1 MALKIDRTELHLM
14 LKNYNASMS
23 KSSIESICEGAPY
36 RVIGEVVNVEDDTY
50 QCRIKCQIDGV
61 TRSLDTGKQI
71 EDDDLPWCYASP
83 VMMNMFDAPI
93 VGDYVELDMSKGIY
107 DMRWNHLDSRSD
119 VARAL
124 LGDENEK
131 VKVLVYDQTRRYDEN
146 SEPSDGIFGIWWS
159 PERGWN
165 IEYNGSRIEIRK
177 DKSIYLHCNSET
189 ERFGTV
195 HLTKD
200 GKISLGS
207 EDKSAQ
213 PAVLGN
219 SNQEELELIHKTLDN
234 LVNNM
239 DTLMQELSTTSSSN
253 PYTSPLSPVF
263 KKHTA
268 SVKQPFTQDL
278 QKCVDKLPALL
289 SAIVTVDEGL
299 EDDGYDKGK

>member
-131 VKVLVYDQTRRYDEN
+131 VKVLVYDQTKRYDE
-146 SEPSDGIFGIWWS
+146 SADSKSTFGIFWS
-159 PERGWN
+159 PKKGWT
-165 IEYNGSRIEIRK
+165 ILYNHSTIEIRK
-177 DKSIYLHCNSET
+177 DQSIILNTDAEES
-189 ERFGTV
+189 
-195 HLTKD
+195 
-200 GKISLGS
+200 GKIHVLKNGTISIGS
-207 EDKSAQ
+207 ENKSKEPVVMGDQ
-213 PAVLGN
+213 
-219 SNQEELELIHKTLDN
+219 NQKEFELVHTTIINFAK
-234 LVNNM
+234 NM
-239 DTLMQELSTTSSSN
+239 SKFIGMLEKSTNN
-253 PYTSPLSPVF
+253 PYIMPYKPIFAQFDQLV
-263 KKHTA
+263 KDIVDQDIEKADKH
-268 SVKQPFTQDL
+268 
-278 QKCVDKLPALL
+278 LPALL
-289 SAIVTVDEGL
+289 SAIATVDSGS
-299 EDDGYDKGK
+299 EDIGYKTSK

>member
-36 RVIGEVVNVEDDTY
+36 RIIGEVVNVEDDTY

-131 VKVLVYDQTRRYDEN
+131 VKVLVYDQTKRYDESAEDDN
-146 SEPSDGIFGIWWS
+146 HFGIFWS
-159 PERGWN
+159 PEKGWT
-165 IEYNGSRIEIRK
+165 ILYNHSTIEIRK
-177 DKSIYLHCNSET
+177 DQSIILNTDAKESGKIHVLKDGTISIGSENKSKEPVVMGDQNQKEFELVHKSISDFAAKL
-189 ERFGTV
+189 
-195 HLTKD
+195 D
-200 GKISLGS
+200 SLM
-207 EDKSAQ
+207 K
-213 PAVLGN
+213 
-219 SNQEELELIHKTLDN
+219 ELANGCT
-234 LVNNM
+234 
-239 DTLMQELSTTSSSN
+239 N
-253 PYTSPLSPVF
+253 PYTLPLKPIF
-263 KKHTA
+263 MKHTQ
-268 SVKQPFTQDL
+268 SVK
-278 QKCVDKLPALL
+278 KIVDDDIKEADKHLPALL
-289 SAIVTVDEGL
+289 SAIATVDSGS
-299 EDDGYDKGK
+299 EDIGYKTSK

>member
-131 VKVLVYDQTRRYDEN
+131 VKVLVYDQTKRYDE
-146 SEPSDGIFGIWWS
+146 SADSKSTFGIFWS
-159 PERGWN
+159 PKKGWTFL
-165 IEYNGSRIEIRK
+165 YNNSTIEIRQDQSIILNTDAAESGKIHILK
-177 DKSIYLHCNSET
+177 DGTISIGSENKSKEPAVMGEQNQKEFELVHKSINDFADKLDSLMKELANSCT
-189 ERFGTV
+189 
-195 HLTKD
+195 
-200 GKISLGS
+200 
-207 EDKSAQ
+207 
-213 PAVLGN
+213 
-219 SNQEELELIHKTLDN
+219 
-234 LVNNM
+234 
-239 DTLMQELSTTSSSN
+239 N
-253 PYTSPLSPVF
+253 PYTLPLKPIF
-263 KKHTA
+263 MKHTQ
-268 SVKQPFTQDL
+268 SVKQIVEQDI
-278 QKCVDKLPALL
+278 KEADRHLPALL
-289 SAIVTVDEGL
+289 SAIVTVDSGST
-299 EDDGYDKGK
+299 DIGYKTSK

>member
-131 VKVLVYDQTRRYDEN
+131 VKVLIYDQTKRYDEN
-146 SEPSDGIFGIWWS
+146 AEDNNHFGIFWS
-159 PERGWN
+159 PEKGWT
-165 IEYNGSRIEIRK
+165 ILYNHSTIEIRK
-177 DKSIYLHCNSET
+177 DQSIILNTDAKESGKIHVLKDGTISIGSENKSKEPVVMGDQNQKEFELVHKSISDFVDKL
-189 ERFGTV
+189 
-195 HLTKD
+195 D
-200 GKISLGS
+200 SLM
-207 EDKSAQ
+207 K
-213 PAVLGN
+213 
-219 SNQEELELIHKTLDN
+219 ELANGCT
-234 LVNNM
+234 
-239 DTLMQELSTTSSSN
+239 N
-253 PYTSPLSPVF
+253 PYTLPLKPIF
-263 KKHTA
+263 MKHA
-268 SVKQPFTQDL
+268 QSVKQI
-278 QKCVDKLPALL
+278 VDNDIKEADKHLPALL
-289 SAIVTVDEGL
+289 SAIATVDSGS
-299 EDDGYDKGK
+299 EDIGYKTSK

>member
-71 EDDDLPWCYASP
+71 EDADLPWCYASP

-119 VARAL
+119 VARVL

-131 VKVLVYDQTRRYDEN
+131 VKVLVYDQTKRYDESADSKN
-146 SEPSDGIFGIWWS
+146 LFGIFWS
-159 PERGWN
+159 PKKGWT
-165 IEYNGSRIEIRK
+165 ILYNNSTIEIRQDQSIMLNTDAEESGK
-177 DKSIYLHCNSET
+177 IHVLKNGTISIGSENKSKEPVVMGDQNQKEFELVHKSISDFAAKL
-189 ERFGTV
+189 
-195 HLTKD
+195 D
-200 GKISLGS
+200 SLM
-207 EDKSAQ
+207 K
-213 PAVLGN
+213 
-219 SNQEELELIHKTLDN
+219 ELANGCT
-234 LVNNM
+234 
-239 DTLMQELSTTSSSN
+239 N
-253 PYTSPLSPVF
+253 PYTLPLKPIF
-263 KKHTA
+263 MKHTQ
-268 SVKQPFTQDL
+268 SVK
-278 QKCVDKLPALL
+278 KIVDDDIKEADKHLPALL
-289 SAIVTVDEGL
+289 SAIATVDSGS
-299 EDDGYDKGK
+299 EDIGYKNSK

>member
-131 VKVLVYDQTRRYDEN
+131 VKVLVYDQTKRYDESVEDDN
-146 SEPSDGIFGIWWS
+146 HFGIFWS
-159 PERGWN
+159 PEKGWT
-165 IEYNGSRIEIRK
+165 ILYNHSTIEIRK
-177 DKSIYLHCNSET
+177 NQSIILNTDAKESGKIHVLKDGTISIGSENKSKEPVVMGDQNQKEFELVHKSISDYAA
-189 ERFGTV
+189 
-195 HLTKD
+195 K
-200 GKISLGS
+200 
-207 EDKSAQ
+207 
-213 PAVLGN
+213 
-219 SNQEELELIHKTLDN
+219 LDN
-234 LVNNM
+234 LM
-239 DTLMQELSTTSSSN
+239 KELANGCTN
-253 PYTSPLSPVF
+253 PYTLPLKPIF
-263 KKHTA
+263 MKHTQ
-268 SVKQPFTQDL
+268 SVK
-278 QKCVDKLPALL
+278 KIVDDDIKEADKHLPALL
-289 SAIVTVDEGL
+289 SAIATVDSGS
-299 EDDGYDKGK
+299 EDIGYKTSK

>member
-124 LGDENEK
+124 LSDENEK
-131 VKVLVYDQTRRYDEN
+131 VKVLVYDQTKRYDESAEDDN
-146 SEPSDGIFGIWWS
+146 HFGIFWS
-159 PERGWN
+159 PEKGWT
-165 IEYNGSRIEIRK
+165 ILYNHSTIEIRK
-177 DKSIYLHCNSET
+177 DQSIILNTDAEESGKIHVLKNGTISIGSENKSKEPVVMGDQNQKEFELVHKSISDFAAKL
-189 ERFGTV
+189 
-195 HLTKD
+195 D
-200 GKISLGS
+200 SLM
-207 EDKSAQ
+207 K
-213 PAVLGN
+213 
-219 SNQEELELIHKTLDN
+219 ELANGCT
-234 LVNNM
+234 
-239 DTLMQELSTTSSSN
+239 N
-253 PYTSPLSPVF
+253 PYTLPLKPIF
-263 KKHTA
+263 MKHTQ
-268 SVKQPFTQDL
+268 SVK
-278 QKCVDKLPALL
+278 KIVDDDIKEADKHLPALL
-289 SAIVTVDEGL
+289 SAIATVDSGS
-299 EDDGYDKGK
+299 EDIGYKTSK

>member
-131 VKVLVYDQTRRYDEN
+131 VKVLVYDQTKRYDESTEDDN
-146 SEPSDGIFGIWWS
+146 HFGIFWS
-159 PERGWN
+159 PEKGWT
-165 IEYNGSRIEIRK
+165 ILYNHSTIEIRK
-177 DKSIYLHCNSET
+177 DQSIILNTDAKESGKIHVLKDGTISIGSENKSKEPVVMGDQNQKEFELVHKSISDFAAKL
-189 ERFGTV
+189 
-195 HLTKD
+195 D
-200 GKISLGS
+200 SLM
-207 EDKSAQ
+207 K
-213 PAVLGN
+213 
-219 SNQEELELIHKTLDN
+219 ELANGCT
-234 LVNNM
+234 
-239 DTLMQELSTTSSSN
+239 N
-253 PYTSPLSPVF
+253 PYTLPLKPIF
-263 KKHTA
+263 MKHTQ
-268 SVKQPFTQDL
+268 SVK
-278 QKCVDKLPALL
+278 KIVDDDIKEADKHLPALL
-289 SAIVTVDEGL
+289 SAIATVDSGS
-299 EDDGYDKGK
+299 EDIGYKTSK

>member
-1 MALKIDRTELHLM
+1 
-14 LKNYNASMS
+14 
-23 KSSIESICEGAPY
+23 
-36 RVIGEVVNVEDDTY
+36 
-50 QCRIKCQIDGV
+50 
-61 TRSLDTGKQI
+61 
-71 EDDDLPWCYASP
+71 
-83 VMMNMFDAPI
+83 
-93 VGDYVELDMSKGIY
+93 
-107 DMRWNHLDSRSD
+107 MRWNHLDSRSD

-131 VKVLVYDQTRRYDEN
+131 VKVLVYDQTKRYDESAEDDN
-146 SEPSDGIFGIWWS
+146 HFGIFWS
-159 PERGWN
+159 PEKGWT
-165 IEYNGSRIEIRK
+165 ILYNHSTIEIRK

-299 EDDGYDKGK
+299 EADGYDKGK

>member
-131 VKVLVYDQTRRYDEN
+131 VKVLVYDQTKRYDESVEDDN
-146 SEPSDGIFGIWWS
+146 HFGIFWS
-159 PERGWN
+159 PEKGWT
-165 IEYNGSRIEIRK
+165 ILYNHSTIEIRK
-177 DKSIYLHCNSET
+177 DQSIILNTDAEESGKIHVLKNGTISIGSENKSKEPVVMGDQNQKEFELVHKSISDFAAKL
-189 ERFGTV
+189 
-195 HLTKD
+195 D
-200 GKISLGS
+200 SLM
-207 EDKSAQ
+207 K
-213 PAVLGN
+213 
-219 SNQEELELIHKTLDN
+219 ELANGCT
-234 LVNNM
+234 
-239 DTLMQELSTTSSSN
+239 N
-253 PYTSPLSPVF
+253 PYTLPLKPIF
-263 KKHTA
+263 MKHTQ
-268 SVKQPFTQDL
+268 SVK
-278 QKCVDKLPALL
+278 KIVDDDIKEADKHLPALL
-289 SAIVTVDEGL
+289 SAIATVDSGS
-299 EDDGYDKGK
+299 EDIGYKTSK

>member
-71 EDDDLPWCYASP
+71 EDADLPWCYASP

-131 VKVLVYDQTRRYDEN
+131 VKVLVYDQTKRYDESVEDDN
-146 SEPSDGIFGIWWS
+146 HFGIFWS
-159 PERGWN
+159 PEKGWT
-165 IEYNGSRIEIRK
+165 ILYNHSTIEIRK
-177 DKSIYLHCNSET
+177 DQSIILNTDAEESGKIHVLKNGTISIGSENKSKEPVVMGDQNQKEFELVHKSISDFAAKL
-189 ERFGTV
+189 
-195 HLTKD
+195 D
-200 GKISLGS
+200 SLM
-207 EDKSAQ
+207 K
-213 PAVLGN
+213 
-219 SNQEELELIHKTLDN
+219 ELANGCT
-234 LVNNM
+234 
-239 DTLMQELSTTSSSN
+239 N
-253 PYTSPLSPVF
+253 PYTLPLKPIF
-263 KKHTA
+263 MKHTQ
-268 SVKQPFTQDL
+268 SVK
-278 QKCVDKLPALL
+278 KIVDDDIKEADKHLPALL
-289 SAIVTVDEGL
+289 SAIATVDSGS
-299 EDDGYDKGK
+299 EDIGYKTSK